1 MLLALISYLKF
12 GESRV
17 SPHTTTRVF
26 ALSHWNAARTYR
38 TMFVSSLHTEP
49 TCRRQK
55 NTHNETMPMSKRARN
70 KISNEKN
77 KNLHIHWQN
86 EKQKKKMSNEVA
98 TYYHIRQRVRRRV
111 EYKESFISDSSF
123 LFSNTRTQLTHHS
136 LAIKWEWMWKKHA
149 GILPLCIKKNTTNFP
164 PSIFL

>member
-1 MLLALISYLKF
+1 MFPLTRQR
-12 GESRV
+12 ESSR
-17 SPHTTTRVF
+17 
-26 ALSHWNAARTYR
+26 SHMWNAARTYR
-38 TMFVSSLHTEP
+38 TMFVPSLHTEP

-55 NTHNETMPMSKRARN
+55 KTHTMKQCRCRSEREIKSRMKRTKTCTFIDKMRSK
-70 KISNEKN
+70 
-77 KNLHIHWQN
+77 
-86 EKQKKKMSNEVA
+86 KKKMSNEVA